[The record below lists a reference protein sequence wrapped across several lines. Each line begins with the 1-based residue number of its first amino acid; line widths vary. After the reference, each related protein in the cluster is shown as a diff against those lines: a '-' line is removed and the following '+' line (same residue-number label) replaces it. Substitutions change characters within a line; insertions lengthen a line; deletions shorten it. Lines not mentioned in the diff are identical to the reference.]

1 MIFKIFDIY
10 CIYIYNKFGELRVYQ
25 GFFEIDDISVRI
37 YVKVFR
43 LIIVQGFFVNFIDNI
58 ICNFVLLKRKL
69 ILMLKMKNIELY

>member
-1 MIFKIFDIY
+1 MGIS
-10 CIYIYNKFGELRVYQ
+10 CIYIYNKFGEWRVYQ
-25 GFFEIDDISVRI
+25 GFFEIDDISVRV